1 MENMVL
7 RVVITKS
14 SITSKPISHI
24 DEGEDGVE
32 DGHHQ
37 ILNLITSKPIS
48 HVDKGEDGVEGGHHH
63 VRDGQV
69 QEEVVRH
76 TPHSSVS

>member
-1 MENMVL
+1 MMENMVL

-14 SITSKPISHI
+14 S
-24 DEGEDGVE
+24 
-32 DGHHQ
+32 
-37 ILNLITSKPIS
+37 ITSKPIS